1 MRRPSKTNSTGEGE
15 AAVSAS
21 GSNRGHRGVG
31 RGGPCARWLPLSPRI
46 RLYYQNGIWKFS
58 SSLLLPLPLLSESE
72 LSFELPL
79 SELLLELL
87 RRRRAPGMVEVGV
100 GEL

>member
-1 MRRPSKTNSTGEGE
+1 
-15 AAVSAS
+15 
-21 GSNRGHRGVG
+21 
-31 RGGPCARWLPLSPRI
+31 
-46 RLYYQNGIWKFS
+46 LYYQNGIWKFS

-79 SELLLELL
+79 SELLLELR